1 MALIDTLF
9 DVLSASFGAICGAV
23 FAFFLNRRRNRRMA
37 NEQIISRRELDAIRQ
52 ENQRLLEEIKD
63 KENIILKM
71 QMQLLSGEDQKITT
85 PKRRRR
91 KQ

>member
-1 MALIDTLF
+1 MALVDTLF

-23 FAFFLNRRRNRRMA
+23 FAFFLNRRRNRQMA
-37 NEQIISRRELDAIRQ
+37 NEQIISRRELDAMRQ

-71 QMQLLSGEDQKITT
+71 QMQLLEFTT
-85 PKRRRR
+85 PK
-91 KQ
+91 KKTAKK

>member
-37 NEQIISRRELDAIRQ
+37 NEQIISHRELDAIRQ
-52 ENQRLLEEIKD
+52 ENERLLKEIKD

-71 QMQLLSGEDQKITT
+71 QIQLLGTSASKKKNT
-85 PKRRRR
+85 K
-91 KQ
+91 K

>member
-71 QMQLLSGEDQKITT
+71 QIQLLGTSASKKKNT
-85 PKRRRR
+85 K
-91 KQ
+91 K

>member
-1 MALIDTLF
+1 MALVDTLF

-71 QMQLLSGEDQKITT
+71 QIQLLGTSASKKKNT
-85 PKRRRR
+85 K
-91 KQ
+91 K

>member
-9 DVLSASFGAICGAV
+9 DVLSASFGAICGAI

-37 NEQIISRRELDAIRQ
+37 NEQIISRRELDTIRQ
-52 ENQRLLEEIKD
+52 ENQRLLQEIKD

-71 QMQLLSGEDQKITT
+71 QMQLLELTSQKKKST
-85 PKRRRR
+85 K
-91 KQ
+91 K

>member
-37 NEQIISRRELDAIRQ
+37 NEQIISRRELDAMRQ

-71 QMQLLSGEDQKITT
+71 QMQLLEFATSKKKTV
-85 PKRRRR
+85 K
-91 KQ
+91 K

>member
-37 NEQIISRRELDAIRQ
+37 NEQIISQRELDAIRQ
-52 ENQRLLEEIKD
+52 ENERLLKEIKD

-71 QMQLLSGEDQKITT
+71 QIQLLGTSASKKKNT
-85 PKRRRR
+85 K
-91 KQ
+91 K

>member
-37 NEQIISRRELDAIRQ
+37 NEQIISRRELDTIRQ
-52 ENQRLLEEIKD
+52 ENQRLLQEIKD

-71 QMQLLSGEDQKITT
+71 QMQLLELTS
-85 PKRRRR
+85 PK
-91 KQ
+91 KKSTKK

>member
-52 ENQRLLEEIKD
+52 ENERLLKEIKD
-63 KENIILKM
+63 KENTILKM
-71 QMQLLSGEDQKITT
+71 QIQLLGTSDSKKKNT
-85 PKRRRR
+85 K
-91 KQ
+91 K

>member
-37 NEQIISRRELDAIRQ
+37 NEQIISRRELDAMRQ

-71 QMQLLSGEDQKITT
+71 QMQLLEFSGPKKKIT
-85 PKRRRR
+85 K
-91 KQ
+91 K

>member
-9 DVLSASFGAICGAV
+9 DVLSASFGAICGAI

-37 NEQIISRRELDAIRQ
+37 NEQIISRRELDTIRQ
-52 ENQRLLEEIKD
+52 ENQRLLQEIKD

-71 QMQLLSGEDQKITT
+71 QIQLLELTSQKKKST
-85 PKRRRR
+85 K
-91 KQ
+91 K

>member
-1 MALIDTLF
+1 MALVDTLF

-23 FAFFLNRRRNRRMA
+23 FAFFLNHRRNRQMA
-37 NEQIISRRELDAIRQ
+37 NEQIVSHRELDAMRQ

-71 QMQLLSGEDQKITT
+71 QMQLLEFNTLK
-85 PKRRRR
+85 K
-91 KQ
+91 KVVKK

>member
-23 FAFFLNRRRNRRMA
+23 FAFFLNRRRNRQMA
-37 NEQIISRRELDAIRQ
+37 NEQIVSRRELDAMRQ

-71 QMQLLSGEDQKITT
+71 QMQLLEFNTLK
-85 PKRRRR
+85 K
-91 KQ
+91 KVVKK

>member
-9 DVLSASFGAICGAV
+9 DVLSASFGAICGAI
-23 FAFFLNRRRNRRMA
+23 FAFFLNRRRNRQMA
-37 NEQIISRRELDAIRQ
+37 NEQIVSRRELDVMRQ

-71 QMQLLSGEDQKITT
+71 QMQLLEFNTLK
-85 PKRRRR
+85 K
-91 KQ
+91 KVVKK

>member
-37 NEQIISRRELDAIRQ
+37 HEQIISRRELDTIRQ
-52 ENQRLLEEIKD
+52 ENQRLLQEIKD

-71 QMQLLSGEDQKITT
+71 QIQLLELTSQKKKST
-85 PKRRRR
+85 K
-91 KQ
+91 K

>member
-1 MALIDTLF
+1 MALVDTLF

-23 FAFFLNRRRNRRMA
+23 FAFFLNRRRNRQMA

-71 QMQLLSGEDQKITT
+71 QMQLLEFTT
-85 PKRRRR
+85 PK
-91 KQ
+91 KKTAKK

>member
-9 DVLSASFGAICGAV
+9 DVLSASFGAICGAI

-37 NEQIISRRELDAIRQ
+37 QEQIISHRELNAMRQ
-52 ENQRLLEEIKD
+52 ENQRLLEQIKD

-71 QMQLLSGEDQKITT
+71 QMQMLESKTSN
-85 PKRRRR
+85 K
-91 KQ
+91 KK

>member
-52 ENQRLLEEIKD
+52 ENERLLEEIKD

-71 QMQLLSGEDQKITT
+71 QMQLLEFSG
-85 PKRRRR
+85 PK
-91 KQ
+91 KKNTKK

>member
-71 QMQLLSGEDQKITT
+71 QMQLLEFTT
-85 PKRRRR
+85 PK
-91 KQ
+91 KKTAKK

>member
-23 FAFFLNRRRNRRMA
+23 FAFFLNHRRNRRMA
-37 NEQIISRRELDAIRQ
+37 NEQIISRRELDAMRQ

-71 QMQLLSGEDQKITT
+71 QMQLLEFSG
-85 PKRRRR
+85 PK
-91 KQ
+91 KKNTKK

>member
-1 MALIDTLF
+1 MALVDTLF

-23 FAFFLNRRRNRRMA
+23 FAFFLNRRRNRQMA
-37 NEQIISRRELDAIRQ
+37 NEQIVSRRELDAMRQ

-71 QMQLLSGEDQKITT
+71 QMQLLEFSGPKKKIA
-85 PKRRRR
+85 K
-91 KQ
+91 K

>member
-37 NEQIISRRELDAIRQ
+37 NEQIISRRELDTIRQ
-52 ENQRLLEEIKD
+52 ENQRLLQEIKD

-71 QMQLLSGEDQKITT
+71 QMQLLELTSQKKKST
-85 PKRRRR
+85 K
-91 KQ
+91 K

>member
-52 ENQRLLEEIKD
+52 ENERLLKEIKD
-63 KENIILKM
+63 KENTILKM
-71 QMQLLSGEDQKITT
+71 QIQLLGTSASKKKNT
-85 PKRRRR
+85 K
-91 KQ
+91 K

>member
-37 NEQIISRRELDAIRQ
+37 NEQIISHRELDAIRQ
-52 ENQRLLEEIKD
+52 ENERLLKEIKD
-63 KENIILKM
+63 KENTILKM
-71 QMQLLSGEDQKITT
+71 QIQLLGISASKKKNT
-85 PKRRRR
+85 K
-91 KQ
+91 K

>member
-23 FAFFLNRRRNRRMA
+23 FAFFLNRRRNRQMA
-37 NEQIISRRELDAIRQ
+37 NEQIVSRRELDAMRQ

-71 QMQLLSGEDQKITT
+71 QMQLLEFTT
-85 PKRRRR
+85 PK
-91 KQ
+91 KKTAKK

>member
-37 NEQIISRRELDAIRQ
+37 NEQIISQRELDAIRQ
-52 ENQRLLEEIKD
+52 ENERLLKEIKD

-71 QMQLLSGEDQKITT
+71 QIQLLGTSDSKKKNT
-85 PKRRRR
+85 K
-91 KQ
+91 K

>member
-1 MALIDTLF
+1 MVLIDTLF

-23 FAFFLNRRRNRRMA
+23 FAFFLNRRRNRQMA
-37 NEQIISRRELDAIRQ
+37 NEQIVSRRELDAMRQ

-71 QMQLLSGEDQKITT
+71 QMQLLEFSG
-85 PKRRRR
+85 PK
-91 KQ
+91 KKNTKK

>member
-37 NEQIISRRELDAIRQ
+37 NEQIISRRELDAMRQ

-71 QMQLLSGEDQKITT
+71 QMQLLEFSG
-85 PKRRRR
+85 PK
-91 KQ
+91 KKNTKK

>member
-37 NEQIISRRELDAIRQ
+37 NEQIISQRELDAIRQ
-52 ENQRLLEEIKD
+52 ENERLLQQIKT
-63 KENIILKM
+63 KEDIILKM
-71 QMQLLSGEDQKITT
+71 QMQLLST
-85 PKRRRR
+85 PEKN
-91 KQ
+91 KKTKK